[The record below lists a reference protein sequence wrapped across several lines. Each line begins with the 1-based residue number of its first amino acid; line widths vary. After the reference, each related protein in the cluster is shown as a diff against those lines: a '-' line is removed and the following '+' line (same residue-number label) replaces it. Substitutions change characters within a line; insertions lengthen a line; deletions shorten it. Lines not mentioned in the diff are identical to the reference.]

1 LYRYTDYIK
10 TMLKKMV
17 AFSLIIAVILVVL
30 GYTGYVWG
38 WLVGSSLN
46 VIYFLMLFSR
56 TVRAMNLPPAKAVAF
71 IQMGAVL
78 RLFTIILVLIIIL
91 QFPIIH
97 FGAAV
102 AGILSFKVV
111 IYLDTLIR
119 SLRGKEEG
127 R

>member
-1 LYRYTDYIK
+1 MYRYTDYIK

-56 TVRAMNLPPAKAVAF
+56 TVRAMDLPPAKAVAF
-71 IQMGAVL
+71 IQMGAIL

-119 SLRGKEEG
+119 SLRGKGEG

>member
-1 LYRYTDYIK
+1 
-10 TMLKKMV
+10 MLKKMV

>member
-46 VIYFLMLFSR
+46 VIYLLMLFSR

>member
-1 LYRYTDYIK
+1 MYRYTDYIK

>member
-56 TVRAMNLPPAKAVAF
+56 TVRAMDLPPAKAVAF
-71 IQMGAVL
+71 IQMGAIL

-119 SLRGKEEG
+119 SLRGKGEG